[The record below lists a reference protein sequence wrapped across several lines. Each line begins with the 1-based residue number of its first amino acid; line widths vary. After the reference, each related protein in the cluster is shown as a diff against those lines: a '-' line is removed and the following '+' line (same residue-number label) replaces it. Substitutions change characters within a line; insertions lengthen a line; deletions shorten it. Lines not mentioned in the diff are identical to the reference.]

1 MENIGKY
8 INLILPWVLFIILLY
23 FTLVLISYAWGVHQ
37 AKQADDTLQLALS
50 KTGKIVMGI
59 LYGLYF
65 IILIGTLTM
74 EINIFKSGLKGTDLM
89 VTALNGCNLLTIVT
103 FIAAIETQD
112 IFFIGKKNIFIGNRM
127 FEIRRMRKM
136 SFPKKH
142 SMAFIY
148 GQKEYTYSTRFI
160 DIPTLK
166 AKFTKLY

>member
-8 INLILPWVLFIILLY
+8 INMILPWILFIILLY
-23 FTLVLISYAWGVHQ
+23 FTLVLISYVWGVHQ
-37 AKQADDTLQLALS
+37 AKQKDDTLRLALS
-50 KTGKIVMGI
+50 KKGKVIMGG

-65 IILIGTLTM
+65 IALIGTIGFEL
-74 EINIFKSGLKGTDLM
+74 NIFKSGLKGTDLM
-89 VTALNGCNLLTIVT
+89 LTALNACNLLTIIT
-103 FIAAIETQD
+103 FVAAIETQD

-160 DIPTLK
+160 DISTLK